1 MVKYRKAF
9 RSSIRDALSA
19 EKVRER
25 ERKKLWNSS
34 PDRIRKGNQSI
45 KKLNKSDEEREFRE
59 KRNQTTTYHSL
70 LSQSLLVRLPHFLAL
85 GANRIRVGRAMLHG
99 FRCLFFLSQKR
110 CFETTKK
117 SRKSMAENEALQTK
131 VVLGCVSSVKKNTRG
146 RGRIAAAASLL
157 LWGSVAS

>member
-85 GANRIRVGRAMLHG
+85 GANRIRVGRAMLHV
-99 FRCLFFLSQKR
+99 FCLFFLSKGVHVFCLFFLSKEVFRNNQKV
-110 CFETTKK
+110 TKL
-117 SRKSMAENEALQTK
+117 STMD
-131 VVLGCVSSVKKNTRG
+131 G
-146 RGRIAAAASLL
+146 
-157 LWGSVAS
+157 

>member
-59 KRNQTTTYHSL
+59 K
-70 LSQSLLVRLPHFLAL
+70 
-85 GANRIRVGRAMLHG
+85 
-99 FRCLFFLSQKR
+99 
-110 CFETTKK
+110 KK
-117 SRKSMAENEALQTK
+117 SNDD
-131 VVLGCVSSVKKNTRG
+131 VPF
-146 RGRIAAAASLL
+146 ASL
-157 LWGSVAS
+157 SIAPRSPASLSRSRRESYALEERCCMFFVCFFFPKEVFRKIMDG

>member
-85 GANRIRVGRAMLHG
+85 GANRIRVGRAMLHV
-99 FRCLFFLSQKR
+99 FCLFFLSQR
-110 CFETTKK
+110 
-117 SRKSMAENEALQTK
+117 
-131 VVLGCVSSVKKNTRG
+131 GVSKNYG
-146 RGRIAAAASLL
+146 WLKMSN
-157 LWGSVAS
+157 

>member
-85 GANRIRVGRAMLHG
+85 GANRIRVGRAMLHV
-99 FRCLFFLSQKR
+99 FCLFFLFKR
-110 CFETTKK
+110 GVSKQPKSNETFNDGWLKM
-117 SRKSMAENEALQTK
+117 SN
-131 VVLGCVSSVKKNTRG
+131 
-146 RGRIAAAASLL
+146 
-157 LWGSVAS
+157 

>member
-85 GANRIRVGRAMLHG
+85 GANRIRVGRAMLHV
-99 FRCLFFLSQKR
+99 FCLFFLSKEVFRNNQKV
-110 CFETTKK
+110 TKL
-117 SRKSMAENEALQTK
+117 SMMD
-131 VVLGCVSSVKKNTRG
+131 G
-146 RGRIAAAASLL
+146 
-157 LWGSVAS
+157 

>member
-85 GANRIRVGRAMLHG
+85 GANRIRVGRAMLHV
-99 FRCLFFLSQKR
+99 FCLFFLSQRGVSKQP
-110 CFETTKK
+110 K
-117 SRKSMAENEALQTK
+117 SNEVDDGWLK
-131 VVLGCVSSVKKNTRG
+131 MSN
-146 RGRIAAAASLL
+146 
-157 LWGSVAS
+157 